1 MPKGGARKGT
11 GPKPGSHTNR
21 ATILTR
27 RKAASIIESGISP
40 LDVMM
45 ANLRFWHQEIGLMEA
60 GIRKTV
66 PMAKGD
72 SLLQVERTP
81 LIDRFFEAKDTLQD
95 VACETAPYIHPRVSP
110 IAGDAGGMRDLTK
123 LTDEELDVLE
133 RISRKI
139 AGSYGDPG
147 GAAPAKG

>member
-1 MPKGGARKGT
+1 MPKGGARRGT

-27 RKAASIIESGISP
+27 RKAAKIIESGLSP

-45 ANLRFWHQEIGLMEA
+45 ANMRFWHREVTLMEA

-66 PMAKGD
+66 PMANGD
-72 SLLQVERTP
+72 SLLQVEKTP

-95 VACETAPYIHPRVSP
+95 VARETAPYIHPRVSP
-110 IAGDAGGMRDLTK
+110 VADGIAGGARDLTK
-123 LTDEELDVLE
+123 LTDDELDALE

-147 GAAPAKG
+147 GAAPA